1 MLSLNLHLLRLLS
14 IVLLVGLTIHAQTP
28 PSTSLTEFED
38 FATTLV
44 TLKSQ
49 QEREQLLAKNRA
61 LMTADLRKALI
72 RHGNSQLLAGRYSTA
87 FDIYGVAQK
96 VAEQIGDKEGVATA
110 WLDIGTVYYFQA
122 NYPAALEHYK
132 KARDLFTEV
141 TNQYEAAKALSGVA
155 LIYKEKRRETEAL
168 AALQQVLKEF
178 TALGDN
184 EEMANALNSIG
195 TIYYGQG
202 NYSAAAEAF

>member
-1 MLSLNLHLLRLLS
+1 MHFTRAL
-14 IVLLVGLTIHAQTP
+14 IFVLILAVSSHGQNP
-28 PSTSLTEFED
+28 PATTLAEFED
-38 FATTLV
+38 LATTLV
-44 TLKSQ
+44 TLQSQ
-49 QEREQLLAKNRA
+49 QERERLLDKNKA
-61 LMTADLRKALI
+61 LVTPDLRKALI
-72 RHGNSQLLAGRYSTA
+72 RKGNAQLLEGRYSSA
-87 FDIYGVAQK
+87 FEIYGVAQNI
-96 VAEQIGDKEGVATA
+96 AEQIGDKEGVATA